1 MGGGWDWEPAGGL
14 AMLARKLDQLEMIY
28 WPFGSLL
35 AGTVVAIVGTVTIG
49 RDGREC
55 GGNMREVEIYI
66 VFTFIGPTLRNAAS
80 STSSS
85 LRSFFVFV
93 VVVDNPVHR
102 RNTEE
107 LSGGGV
113 PVWAPTYCRTLRWL
127 FCCRQTVFRRKACL
141 PRFPMIYWILCTPA
155 TD

>member
-28 WPFGSLL
+28 WPFGLLL
-35 AGTVVAIVGTVTIG
+35 AGTVVVVVGTVTIG

-93 VVVDNPVHR
+93 VVDNPVHR

-113 PVWAPTYCRTLRWL
+113 PVWAPTYCRRTLRCSVVVRPYFVEKL
-127 FCCRQTVFRRKACL
+127 ASPDSR
-141 PRFPMIYWILCTPA
+141 
-155 TD
+155 